1 MTGKISDIPAYIK
14 IRERIS
20 RERAKEL
27 MLEYYIANKTQYPDA
42 KLFREEIIHL
52 IEQGIHAAGA
62 FEVARQNSLSED

>member
-1 MTGKISDIPAYIK
+1 
-14 IRERIS
+14 
-20 RERAKEL
+20 